1 MVLTYSTPEDHPFAN
16 SKPTPPYSNMWPTC
30 LRGQTATGHFES
42 VSVEARGIGIEVGT
56 QYSIR
61 FYDFNDH
68 YGFTI
73 YTPRGNHHLYGKYT
87 WSLAQSFRDSLSG
100 GQNTRQSQLD
110 LGIIWNGPVVGMCI
124 ATDQNEGSFSSQL
137 GVATFNLVPTR
148 FQ

>member
-1 MVLTYSTPEDHPFAN
+1 MVLSYSTPEDHPFAN

-42 VSVEARGIGIEVGT
+42 VSVEARAIGIEVGT

-73 YTPRGNHHLYGKYT
+73 YTPRGNHHLYGKENTPGVWPSHLGTVYPGAKT
-87 WSLAQSFRDSLSG
+87 PASPNSIWESFGTDPWWGCALPPIKMKDPSLP
-100 GQNTRQSQLD
+100 N
-110 LGIIWNGPVVGMCI
+110 
-124 ATDQNEGSFSSQL
+124 
-137 GVATFNLVPTR
+137 
-148 FQ
+148 